1 MQRVGSANILQGLLP
16 IILILFGVSI
26 LTLAFAP
33 GLFGLSN
40 SAGFGPNQIS
50 IALGGL
56 AILLSG
62 LLRVLPLEVRKT
74 SEWIFLVLGIIAA
87 TFASDLIYIR
97 GLPSFVP
104 KQIMVVSVVLGLII
118 TSTRRPVIFRRKD
131 SITWSEL
138 ISSNRAELVKVARFM
153 GLTIQLGLLVLVF
166 QQFQL
171 ENQAFYNNLVPL
183 VFFGFLIHSLLPKQL
198 RLPFFLLLS
207 MAAIIGVLGFENGI
221 WLVGVGLG
229 LIGITQLRISFRARL
244 LILLIMGSLLAVMR
258 ANWLTSPWSNAI
270 WPVLGSIFMFRLIIY
285 MYELK
290 HSKDTGTVFTALS
303 YFFLLPNVV
312 FPLFP
317 VVDYAAFRK
326 TYYNDDAFK
335 IYQTGLKWMVW
346 GFTHLMVYRIVNY
359 YLVLSPENVTNGVEL
374 FRYIVSNLLLLLRVT
389 GQFHM
394 VVGILHLFGFNLPR
408 TMNEYFLASSFTDF
422 WRRANI
428 YWKDFMLKV
437 FYYPLYFRLRSLGNT
452 VRLAIATAFVFF
464 VSWFLHA
471 YQWYWLRGSLNLT
484 IPDMSFWGL
493 FGLLVLIN
501 AIYES
506 KFGRKRTLTK
516 TSLTPKKLLLIT
528 LSTAATFL
536 TLTALWSLWTS
547 TSIPS
552 WISLWSVS
560 VSSVNSFLELASLFF
575 LTFVVFA
582 VVIWIKEQNWSL
594 RILEGR
600 PEFFRS
606 MLGNG
611 ALISIFF
618 LIGNPRIYTQLG
630 TKANTILTDL
640 TVARMSQRDSQLLIR
655 GYYED
660 LIGVDRF
667 NPDLWEIYSKKPTD
681 WPRIQDTAA
690 AQETNDFQILKL
702 NPSTTINFHGQEF
715 STNSWG
721 MRDQDY
727 QKIPPPDTYRIVL
740 LGPSFVMGSGV
751 ANNETFDWQLEQRLN
766 KDKTGGVYSN
776 YEILNFGVA
785 GYSALQELWVYER
798 DSISFKPNAVF
809 FVAHQLEKEIMVRNL
824 ADRIIKG
831 VDIPY
836 DFLVEVSKKAGV
848 HSGMLQDEAERLL
861 TPYSDEILSW
871 TYHRVVE
878 TSREKGILPV
888 WIFMPTLESPVTQ
901 EVTDELTKEAK
912 DAGFVVINIE
922 DIYKGRDIKSLVVAE
937 WDLHP
942 NARGHQLIANKLYQA
957 ILDNPVLYD
966 SLGIN
971 PK

>member
-16 IILILFGVSI
+16 IILVLFGVSI
-26 LTLAFAP
+26 LTLAIAP
-33 GLFGLSN
+33 GLFGLS
-40 SAGFGPNQIS
+40 SSTGFGPNQIT

-56 AILLSG
+56 AILFSG
-62 LLRVLPLEVRKT
+62 LLRALPVEVRKI
-74 SEWIFLVLGIIAA
+74 SEWIFLAFGIIAA

-118 TSTRRPVIFRRKD
+118 TSTRRPVFYQRNE

-138 ISSNRAELVKVARFM
+138 ISSNRPELAKVARFL
-153 GLTIQLGLLVLVF
+153 GLTFQLGLLVLVF

-171 ENQAFYNNLVPL
+171 VNQSFYNNLIPL
-183 VFFGFLIHSLLPKQL
+183 VFYGFLIHSLLAKQL
-198 RLPFFLLLS
+198 RLPFFLSLS
-207 MAAIIGVLGFENGI
+207 MAAIIGVLGLQNGI

-244 LILLIMGSLLAVMR
+244 LILLLVGSLLAVMR
-258 ANWLTSPWSNAI
+258 ADWLTAPWSNAI

-290 HSKDTGTVFTALS
+290 HSEDTGTVFTSLS
-303 YFFLLPNVV
+303 YFFMLPNVV

-346 GFTHLMVYRIVNY
+346 GFTHLIVYRIVNY

-408 TMNEYFLASSFTDF
+408 TMKEYFLASSFTDF

-437 FYYPLYFRLRSLGNT
+437 FYYPLYFRLRSLGAT
-452 VRLAIATAFVFF
+452 ARLAIATAFVFF

-484 IPDMSFWGL
+484 LPDMTFWGL

-501 AIYES
+501 ALYES
-506 KFGRKRTLTK
+506 KFGRKRTLAK
-516 TSLTPKKLLLIT
+516 TSLTPKKLLSIT

-582 VVIWIKEQNWSL
+582 VVIWIKEQSWSL
-594 RILEGR
+594 RSLERR

-606 MLGNG
+606 VLGNG

-681 WPRIQDTAA
+681 WPRIQDTKA
-690 AQETNDFQILKL
+690 AQWTDDFQILKL
-702 NPSTTINFHGQEF
+702 NPSITINFHGQKF
-715 STNSWG
+715 STNRWG
-721 MRDQDY
+721 IRDQDY
-727 QKIPPPDTYRIVL
+727 EKIPPPDTYRIVL

-751 ANNETFDWQLEQRLN
+751 ADNETFEWQLEQQLN
-766 KDKTGGVYSN
+766 KEQQGGAYSK

-785 GYSALQELWVYER
+785 GYSALQELWVFEKEAV
-798 DSISFKPNAVF
+798 SFKPNAVF
-809 FVAHQLEKEIMVRNL
+809 FVSHQIEKEILVRNL
-824 ADRIIKG
+824 ADRLIRG
-831 VDIPY
+831 VEIPY
-836 DFLVEVSKKAGV
+836 DYLVELGQKAGV
-848 HSGMLQDEAERLL
+848 KPGMLQEDAEKLL
-861 TPYSDEILSW
+861 TPYGDELVSW
-871 TYHRVVE
+871 TYRRVVE
-878 TSREKGILPV
+878 TSREENILPV
-888 WIFMPTLESPVTQ
+888 WIFLPTLEMPVSQ
-901 EVTDELTKEAK
+901 EVVDKLANEAR
-912 DAGFVVINIE
+912 DAGFDVLTL
-922 DIYKGRDIKSLVVAE
+922 DDTFKGRDIKSLIVAE

-942 NARGHQLIANKLYQA
+942 NAKGHQLIAKNLYQK
-957 ILDNPVLYD
+957 ILNNPELSN

-971 PK
+971 HN